1 MTATGLTDADRTAA
15 DVAWDIEPL
24 VDGRGDEGVDAL
36 LDDAEQRADS
46 VASYR
51 GRIATLD
58 AGELSTLMHELATIA
73 AAVGTAG
80 SSAGL
85 RFSTD
90 TPDPARGALLARTA
104 ERATAISNELLF
116 VDLEWAELTDEQVAP
131 LLADPTLDFCKH
143 HLEAMRRYRRHL
155 LSEPEE
161 RVLADKATTGKSAWA
176 RLFSE
181 LTATIDVDVDGE
193 ADSLEEGLSRIKS
206 PELQVRRTTA

>member
-73 AAVGTAG
+73 EAVGKAG
-80 SSAGL
+80 SYAGL

-90 TPDPARGALLARTA
+90 TQDPARGALLART
-104 ERATAISNELLF
+104 
-116 VDLEWAELTDEQVAP
+116 V
-131 LLADPTLDFCKH
+131 
-143 HLEAMRRYRRHL
+143 
-155 LSEPEE
+155 
-161 RVLADKATTGKSAWA
+161 
-176 RLFSE
+176 
-181 LTATIDVDVDGE
+181 
-193 ADSLEEGLSRIKS
+193 
-206 PELQVRRTTA
+206 